1 MSDFLDIWMKAKQ
14 GLIFSVGIKW
24 NVILSCLSLFDVESI
39 KATREKK
46 KTEIIMVIISCV
58 PRFDIVWWEVN

>member
-1 MSDFLDIWMKAKQ
+1 M
-14 GLIFSVGIKW
+14 GIKW

-39 KATREKK
+39 KPTREKK

>member
-1 MSDFLDIWMKAKQ
+1 MLDFLDIWMKAKQ

-46 KTEIIMVIISCV
+46 KNWDNYGNYFLCTK
-58 PRFDIVWWEVN
+58 VWHRLMGG